1 MSSPITF
8 SGFNSIDFNQI
19 LNLVMQQESQ
29 PLTALQTQQSTLNSQ
44 NSLFSTLAGKL
55 STLGSAANNLKDLKS
70 MSLLSATSS
79 DAGVGVSTTSG
90 TTPGTYDIV
99 VSALAKAQT
108 TASTAAYGST
118 SDAVG
123 TGGTFTIEG
132 ANGSTA
138 TITLTGSTTLQELA
152 DKINADAN
160 SPATAAIVQSSPNH
174 YQLVLTGDQTGIAN
188 AFTITSALTGG
199 TNPVFTDTDNDGKAG
214 NTLADNTQGALD
226 ASFTVNGL
234 QVTSSSNSVTDAV
247 PGVTLSLNKKDPA
260 TTVTVTVSRDMSGA
274 ESLVNKFISAY
285 NDIVKF
291 TKDQA
296 TSAQN
301 GFTSISRDPLLR
313 GFKETMRTALMTSY
327 VGGSFEQLAGIGIG
341 FDMNGNMTLDK
352 PTFEKALS
360 TSSTDV
366 QQLFSGT
373 DGTGGAFGN
382 ISTII
387 NSYTQAGGMLSSV
400 QDRITSEV
408 SSLGKRIDAM
418 SAMLDVRRAALQQ
431 EYTAADLA
439 MTQLK
444 TQSAQISSV
453 GSSISSSF

>member
-1 MSSPITF
+1 VSSPITF

-55 STLGSAANNLKDLKS
+55 STLGSAAGSLKDLNS
-70 MSLLSATSS
+70 LSLLSATSS
-79 DAGVGVSTTSG
+79 DAGVGVSATSG

-99 VSALAKAQT
+99 VTDLAKAQS
-108 TASTAAYGST
+108 TASTTTFGAA
-118 SDAVG
+118 SDVVG
-123 TGGTFTIEG
+123 TGGTFKIEG
-132 ANGSTA
+132 ANGSTS
-138 TITLTGSTTLQELA
+138 TITLTGSTTLQDLA
-152 DKINADAN
+152 DKINADAT
-160 SPATAAIVQSSPNH
+160 SPATASIVQSSPNH
-174 YQLVLTGDQTGIAN
+174 YQLVLTATQTGTAN

-199 TNPVFTDTDNDGKAG
+199 TAPAFTDTDGDGKAG
-214 NTLADNTQGALD
+214 NSLADNTQPAFD
-226 ASFTVNGL
+226 AAFTVNGL
-234 QVTSSSNSVTDAV
+234 PVTSSSNTVTAAV

-260 TTVTVTVSRDMSGA
+260 TTVTVSVKRDMSGA
-274 ESLVNKFISAY
+274 EAVVNKFISAY

-291 TKDQA
+291 TNDQA

-301 GFTSISRDPLLR
+301 GYASIARDPLLR
-313 GFKETMRTALMTSY
+313 GFKETMRNALMTSY
-327 VGGSFEQLAGIGIG
+327 AGGSFEQLAGIGIG

-360 TSSTDV
+360 TSPADV
-366 QQLFSGT
+366 QRLFSGT

-382 ISTII
+382 ISTIVT
-387 NSYTQAGGMLSSV
+387 SYTQAGGMLSSI

-418 SAMLDVRRAALQQ
+418 SAMLDIRRAALQQ

-453 GSSISSSF
+453 GSGISSSF